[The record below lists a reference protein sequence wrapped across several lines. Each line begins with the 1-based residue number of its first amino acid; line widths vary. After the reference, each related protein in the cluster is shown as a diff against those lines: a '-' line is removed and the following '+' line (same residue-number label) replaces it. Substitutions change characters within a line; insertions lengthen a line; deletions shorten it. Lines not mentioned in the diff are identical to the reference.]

1 MKDHKATFE
10 LAVTTQGS
18 RKQVSAKIRNA
29 SDTDISFVI
38 VTLARKIAASSR
50 TKEMPASDV
59 LFGLA
64 ISDMQTPPENVQFVA
79 SEKLS
84 QEADK

>member
-10 LAVTTQGS
+10 LLVTTQGS

-50 TKEMPASDV
+50 TEDTSAADV

-64 ISDMQTPPENVQFVA
+64 ISDMQTPPENVKFAA

-84 QEADK
+84 QEAN